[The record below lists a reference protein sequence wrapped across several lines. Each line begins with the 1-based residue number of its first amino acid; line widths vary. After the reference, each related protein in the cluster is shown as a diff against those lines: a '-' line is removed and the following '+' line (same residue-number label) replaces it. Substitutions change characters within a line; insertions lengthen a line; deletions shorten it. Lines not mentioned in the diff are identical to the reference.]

1 MKIKLATSLLL
12 LAFFNPASNAYA
24 LSISSLVAFGDS
36 LSDAG
41 NSDSAVL
48 SIYKLNNNACDP
60 THPCGP
66 YVDGHYTNGSTAV
79 EYLANA
85 ILPSGT
91 VTSNFKDYAVS
102 GATTGLGNFGDGGS
116 ATNPGAYPLPGMAYE
131 VGYYLTST
139 TTIDPNTLFFIWG
152 GANDFLTQS
161 SPVEA
166 AKNIA
171 LIVKTLATVAG
182 AKNFFIPN
190 LPDLGLTPF
199 AIFSS
204 LQTQANAFTVAFNA
218 TLSSELTQLATQIP
232 LANLIQFDTFSFFND
247 LYANSGQYGFT
258 NKFTP
263 CVTGLTACA
272 HPDENIFWDGFHP
285 TTAVHELISVAF
297 QQAIP
302 EPSSIVLILMGLL
315 LLTQKYWQPS
325 KRLAV

>member
-1 MKIKLATSLLL
+1 MKIKLAISMLL

-24 LSISSLVAFGDS
+24 LSFSSLVAFGDS

-41 NSDSAVL
+41 NSDSAEL

-91 VTSNFKDYAVS
+91 TTSNFKDYAVS
-102 GATTGLGNFGDGGS
+102 GATTGIGNFGDGG
-116 ATNPGAYPLPGMAYE
+116 NPTQKGTLSLPGMAFE

-139 TTIDPNTLFFIWG
+139 TNIDPNTLFFIWG

-182 AKNFFIPN
+182 AKNFFVPN

-204 LQTQANAFTVAFNA
+204 LQTQANAFSVAFNA
-218 TLSSELTQLATQIP
+218 TLNSELSQLATQLP
-232 LANLIQFDTFSFFND
+232 LANLIQFDTFGFFND
-247 LYANSGQYGFT
+247 LYTNSSQYGFT

-263 CVTGLTACA
+263 CVTGLIACA
-272 HPDENIFWDGFHP
+272 SPDENIFWDGFHP
-285 TTAVHELISVAF
+285 TTAAHKLIAVAF

-302 EPSSIVLILMGLL
+302 EPSSVVLILMGFLV
-315 LLTQKYWQPS
+315 LTQKSWLFS

>member
-12 LAFFNPASNAYA
+12 LALFNPATNAYA
-24 LSISSLVAFGDS
+24 LSFSSLVAFGDS

-41 NSDSAVL
+41 NSDNAVL
-48 SIYKLNNNACDP
+48 SIYKLNNNTCDP

-85 ILPSGT
+85 ILPSST

-102 GATTGLGNFGDGGS
+102 GATTGIGNFGDGGDP
-116 ATNPGAYPLPGMAYE
+116 AHPGALSIPGMAFE

-139 TTIDPNTLFFIWG
+139 TSIDPNTLFFIWG

-182 AKNFFIPN
+182 AKNFFVPN

-204 LQTQANAFTVAFNA
+204 LQTQANAFSVAFNA
-218 TLSSELTQLATQIP
+218 TLNSELNQLATQLP
-232 LANLIQFDTFSFFND
+232 LANLIQFDTFSFFNN
-247 LYANSGQYGFT
+247 LYTNANQYGFT

-263 CVTGLTACA
+263 CVSGLTACA

-285 TTAVHELISVAF
+285 TTAAHKLISAAF

-302 EPSSIVLILMGLL
+302 EPSSVVLILMGLL
-315 LLTQKYWQPS
+315 VFTQKSWVIS
-325 KRLAV
+325 KRLAM